1 MEKNQKINCTVGS
14 CRYNNQNEQKC
25 ELQAILVA
33 PNEGKKTMQPDESM
47 CSSYKNEKN
56 KE

>member
-33 PNEGKKTMQPDESM
+33 PNEGNKTLQPDESM
-47 CSSYKNEKN
+47 CSSYKHVQ
-56 KE
+56 

>member
-33 PNEGKKTMQPDESM
+33 PNEGKKTMRPDESM
-47 CSSYKNEKN
+47 CSSYKHVQ
-56 KE
+56 